1 MSNNTEDPVIACIIV
16 YVEDMCRIAVAEATG
31 FYSASVL
38 NVEREA
44 ARAAFIKEMN
54 RTAQDKEG

>member
-1 MSNNTEDPVIACIIV
+1 MSGDTQDPMLSAIIV
-16 YVEDMCRIAVAEATG
+16 FVEDMCRIAVAEATG

-38 NVEREA
+38 GIEREA

-54 RTAQDKEG
+54 RATQDQEG